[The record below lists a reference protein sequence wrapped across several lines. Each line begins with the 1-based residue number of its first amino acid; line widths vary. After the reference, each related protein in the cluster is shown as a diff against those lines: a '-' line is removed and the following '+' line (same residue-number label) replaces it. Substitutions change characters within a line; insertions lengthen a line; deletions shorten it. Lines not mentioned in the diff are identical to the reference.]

1 MNVFDGP
8 NQVVESNDEAW
19 NTLLEDLFSLARKG
33 MILGLER
40 LTPYLEKLG
49 HPENALNYVHVAG
62 TNGKGSTCAFLASIL
77 AHAGYSV
84 TVYSSPHLE
93 CLTERVT
100 YFNQGQR
107 EHLSRSTWIAVLR
120 EIESLSNGFED
131 LTFFEVIT
139 LTALKLMSDLKPD
152 FAIVEA
158 GLGARLDATRVVNA
172 SVSVLTDVGLDHC
185 QYLGDTVEEI
195 LAEKLAVVR
204 PRCALVSAV
213 GHELVSKAC
222 VEAKSPL
229 YRIGTELDVFGMPDE
244 TFQFRLPHTELE
256 SVKLGL
262 AGEHQSRNA
271 LLAVQTAYLLAPNL
285 ESRQIIAGLA
295 NAKWPGRLEHGRD
308 QQGVEFLLDG
318 AHNPTA
324 AEKLA
329 EYLRVNVG
337 RPVHAVFGVMK
348 DKDIAGII
356 HPMIE
361 HVTSWTIT
369 YGNSPRFSQVDA
381 ITDVLRDFRALQVT
395 EESTPIAAYTR
406 ASSKCQSDGG
416 LVVVFGSLILI
427 GELRGKLATCS

>member
-8 NQVVESNDEAW
+8 NQVVETNDEAW

-49 HPENALNYVHVAG
+49 HPQNDLTYVHVAG

-93 CLTERVT
+93 CLTERVA

-107 EHLSRSTWIAVLR
+107 KHLSRSTWSAVLS
-120 EIESLSNGFED
+120 EIKSLSNGFED

-139 LTALKLMSDLKPD
+139 LAALKLMNDLKPD

-204 PRCALVSAV
+204 PSCALVSAV
-213 GHELVSKAC
+213 RHESVLNRC
-222 VEAKSPL
+222 VETKSPL
-229 YRIGTELDVFGMPDE
+229 YRIGIELEAVGTADK
-244 TFQFRLPHTELE
+244 TFKFRLPDMVLE
-256 SVKLGL
+256 SVRLGL

-271 LLAVQTAYLLAPNL
+271 LLAAQTARLLVSKLDA
-285 ESRQIIAGLA
+285 SQITAGLA
-295 NAKWPGRLEHGRD
+295 AAKWPGRLEHGRD
-308 QQGVEFLLDG
+308 QQGIEFLLDG
-318 AHNPTA
+318 AHNPA
-324 AEKLA
+324 AAQKLA
-329 EYLRVNVG
+329 EYLRVNTDC
-337 RPVHAVFGVMK
+337 PVHAVVGVMR
-348 DKDIAGII
+348 DKDIAGIV

-361 HVTSWTIT
+361 HVTSWTVT
-369 YGNSPRFSQVDA
+369 YGNSPRFSQVNI
-381 ITDVLRDFRALQVT
+381 ITDVLRGFGVRQVG
-395 EESTPIAAYTR
+395 EESSPIAAYTR
-406 ASSKCQSDGG
+406 ASSKCQGDGG